1 MGLAEAMVEVAEAL
15 VGALMR
21 AFVEVVEAL
30 VGALVETVV
39 GALVGTVVEALVEAV
54 VEALVEAV
62 VEALVEVV
70 EALVGALVEVVE
82 AVVEALVEALVE
94 AVEALVEALVEV
106 VEAVVEAF
114 VEAVVE
120 ALVEALVEAVVGALV
135 VDFNAHS
142 KMVSPSDSP
151 SDSSKNAS
159 KNSSSSCY
167 RNKQST
173 NRGQQRIKINVLKII
188 IKTMLLPRI
197 SQLGCRIC
205 RPSGFLGFSPPSR
218 SAQTHHDGWESSPDF
233 AKGFYYCRYNKE
245 LIRLTWLQIHS
256 FFFFLLDPF
265 SAGGHIHHSELG
277 AGASTYVHP
286 RAFSSR
292 QRSVHAASTR

>member
-1 MGLAEAMVEVAEAL
+1 MGMAEAMVEVVEAL

-39 GALVGTVVEALVEAV
+39 GALVGT
-54 VEALVEAV
+54 
-62 VEALVEVV
+62 
-70 EALVGALVEVVE
+70 
-82 AVVEALVEALVE
+82 VVEALVEALVE

-120 ALVEALVEAVVGALV
+120 ALVEALVEAVVEALVEGLVEAVVGALV

-265 SAGGHIHHSELG
+265 SAGGHIHHPELG

>member
-39 GALVGTVVEALVEAV
+39 GALVGTVVEALVEALVEAV

-82 AVVEALVEALVE
+82 AVVEV
-94 AVEALVEALVEV
+94 
-106 VEAVVEAF
+106 F

-142 KMVSPSDSP
+142 IMVSPSDSP

-173 NRGQQRIKINVLKII
+173 NRGQQRIKINVLKFI

-256 FFFFLLDPF
+256 FFFFFLLDPF
-265 SAGGHIHHSELG
+265 STGRHIHHPELG